1 MTRDPGSRELAEST
15 SCGPATHDDA
25 QEDRGYGEH
34 EQNVDYAPHEVK
46 RKAEHPQDEEQD
58 RSRPQKIQHCLT
70 SLRRHDMHDWD
81 RRLGC
86 RRVGLGGFLRGPVG
100 GA

>member
-46 RKAEHPQDEEQD
+46 RKAEHPQDEEAG
-58 RSRPQKIQHCLT
+58 PQPSTEYSTLPYLAST
-70 SLRRHDMHDWD
+70 PRH
-81 RRLGC
+81 
-86 RRVGLGGFLRGPVG
+86 
-100 GA
+100 A